1 MIGAVFVLTGWMG
14 LAPTQQAMAHSNV
27 FESVEPVGMAA
38 ASDGG
43 FSCKLTR
50 VNVLTG
56 AFAELDLWVA
66 EFKVL
71 PYVELRFNRRK

>member
-1 MIGAVFVLTGWMG
+1 MRDPLRMTGWMG
-14 LAPTQQAMAHSNV
+14 LAPAQQALASS
-27 FESVEPVGMAA
+27 SVVEAVDAGGVAA
-38 ASDGG
+38 ASDEG